1 MIAYAAMPYRLQSSL
16 EEQLTL
22 CSEERQAILE
32 NVKKG
37 KPNFYSGRKKQG
49 MEQHLIKAFART
61 GYCHR

>member
-1 MIAYAAMPYRLQSSL
+1 LAQSPL
-16 EEQLTL
+16 EEQRTL
-22 CSEERQAILE
+22 CTEERQAILE

-49 MEQHLIKAFART
+49 MEQHLIKAFAHT